1 MGDKTARVTQAHGSA
16 PLSGTV
22 ALPGDK
28 SISHRALILGAL
40 ASGRTHIT
48 GLLRS
53 QDVMA
58 TAQTLRDMGAQI
70 ELDGEDWLVT
80 GCGTGGLRQPE
91 NDLDFGNSGTA
102 VRLMMGVIAGHDL
115 SARLIGDRSL
125 SSRPMG
131 RVLTPLQLMGLQVV
145 GENTNVLPL
154 ELRGRSDLVP
164 IRYELPVAS
173 AQVKSAI
180 MLAGLHAPGQTIIIE
195 PKPTRDHSERMMR
208 HFGADIAV
216 EALDGGGREITV
228 NGHAE
233 LAGCEVIV
241 PGDPSSAA
249 FLVAGALIVPGS
261 ELLIENV
268 LINPTRTGF
277 YKTFIEMG
285 ADLVF
290 ENTRNAAGEPVADI
304 RVKYGPLTGV
314 VVPPERAPSMIDEYP
329 ILAALAAF
337 ASGEMRMEGLE
348 ELRVK
353 ESDRLTATKHG
364 LDQAGVVSHIEGNRL
379 IVQGCGGGER
389 VPGGGLVSTHM
400 DHRIAMSFLILG
412 LGSKQPM
419 SVDDVSIIDTS
430 FPGFLDL
437 MNGLGAKM
445 GEPK

>member
-1 MGDKTARVTQAHGSA
+1 MGEKTARVTQAHGSA

-40 ASGRTHIT
+40 ASGRTHIS

-58 TAQTLRDMGAQI
+58 TAQALRDMGAQI
-70 ELDGEDWLVT
+70 EPDGEDWLVT
-80 GCGTGGLRQPE
+80 GCGVGGLRQPG

-102 VRLMMGVIAGHDL
+102 VRLMMGVIGGHDL

-131 RVLTPLQLMGLQVV
+131 RVLIPLKLMGLQVV
-145 GENTNVLPL
+145 GEQSDMLPL
-154 ELRGRSDLVP
+154 SLRGSSDLVP

-216 EALDGGGREITV
+216 KELDGGGREITV

-233 LAGCEVIV
+233 LVGCEVIV

-249 FLVAGALIVPGS
+249 FMVAGALIVPGS
-261 ELLIENV
+261 ELLVKNV
-268 LINPTRTGF
+268 LVNPTRTGF
-277 YKTFIEMG
+277 YSTLQEMG
-285 ADLVF
+285 ADLQF
-290 ENTRNAAGEPVADI
+290 ENERDAAGEPVADI
-304 RVKYGPLTGV
+304 RVKHGPLKGV

-329 ILAALAAF
+329 VLAALAAY
-337 ASGEMRMEGLE
+337 ASGETRMEGLE

-353 ESDRLTATKHG
+353 ESDRLMATKTG
-364 LDQAGVVSHIEGNRL
+364 LDQAGVVSHIDGDAL
-379 IVQGCGGGER
+379 VVQGCGGNDR
-389 VPGGGLVSTHM
+389 VPGGGLVATHM

-412 LGSKQPM
+412 LGSEQPM

-437 MNGLGAKM
+437 MNDLGARM
-445 GEPK
+445 GTAA

>member
-1 MGDKTARVTQAHGSA
+1 MSEKTAQVTQAHGAA

-48 GLLRS
+48 GLLQS
-53 QDVMA
+53 EDVLA
-58 TAQTLRDMGAQI
+58 TAQALREMGAIVGQ
-70 ELDGEDWLVT
+70 EDADCLVT
-80 GCGTGGLRQPE
+80 GCGVGGLRVPG

-102 VRLMMGVIAGHDL
+102 VRLMMGVIAGHDF
-115 SARLIGDRSL
+115 SARMIGDRSL

-131 RVLTPLQLMGLQVV
+131 RVLIPLQKMGLQVL
-145 GENTNVLPL
+145 GENRDMLPL
-154 ELRGRSDLVP
+154 ELRGSADLVP

-208 HFGADIAV
+208 HFGADIGV
-216 EALDGGGREITV
+216 QELEGGGREITV

-233 LAGCEVIV
+233 LAGCEVVV

-261 ELLIENV
+261 DLLIKNV
-268 LINPTRTGF
+268 LVNPTRTGF
-277 YKTFIEMG
+277 YETLKEMG
-285 ADLVF
+285 ADLQF
-290 ENTRNAAGEPVADI
+290 EDERDAAGEPVADI
-304 RVKYGPLTGV
+304 RVKHGPLKGV

-329 ILAALAAF
+329 VLAALAAF
-337 ASGEMRMEGLE
+337 ASGETRMEGLE

-353 ESDRLTATKHG
+353 ESDRLSATKAG
-364 LDQAGVVSHIEGNRL
+364 LDQAGVISHIEGDCL
-379 IVQGCGGGER
+379 TVTGGGPVR
-389 VPGGGLVSTHM
+389 GGGLVTTHM
-400 DHRIAMSFLILG
+400 DHRMAMSFLILG
-412 LGSKQPM
+412 LGSEQPM

-430 FPGFLDL
+430 FPGFVDL

-445 GEPK
+445 GVPT